1 MKPKTIILIPV
12 FEDFK
17 CLPILFKQIK
27 ENLDTV
33 CDYEILLID
42 DGSFKDLDEKK
53 KISNLS
59 NVQTLTLSQ
68 NVGHQRS
75 IAIGICYLSQKND
88 FDYVLIMDG
97 DGEDNPRD
105 ARRLILHAQES
116 QQESIYFARRD
127 VRSEPFTFK
136 FGYLLYRIFFRVC
149 TGKSI
154 KFGNFSLIPA
164 KSLTR
169 LSGIPEL
176 WNHYASGVLAANL
189 PIIEISTQRSGR
201 IAGRP
206 KMNLISL
213 VLHGISS
220 ITTFLS
226 VFALRIF
233 LFFSLATVSS
243 LIAFIKPLGACLP
256 TALTNNSVLIFLV
269 LSSLTLNCLFFLLFA
284 VSRRDQPPCNP
295 STFWRN
301 FIS

>member
-1 MKPKTIILIPV
+1 MKPKIIILIPV

-27 ENLDTV
+27 ESLDKV
-33 CDYEILLID
+33 CDYKILLID

-53 KISNLS
+53 KISKLS
-59 NVQTLTLSQ
+59 NIKTLTLSQ

-75 IAIGICYLSQKND
+75 IAIGICYLSQKID
-88 FDYVLIMDG
+88 FDFVLIMDG

-105 ARRLILHAQES
+105 AKRLIVHSQEN

-127 VRSEPFTFK
+127 VRSEPITFK
-136 FGYLLYRIFFRVC
+136 FGYFLYRIFFRVC

-154 KFGNFSLIPA
+154 KFGNFSLIHA
-164 KSLTR
+164 KLLKR

-189 PIIEISTQRSGR
+189 PVIEISTRRSGR

-206 KMNLISL
+206 KMNLTSL

-226 VFALRIF
+226 VFALRISI
-233 LFFSLATVSS
+233 FFSLATVSN
-243 LIAFIKPLGACLP
+243 LIVFITPLGACLP
-256 TALTNNSVLIFLV
+256 TALTNHSVLILLV
-269 LSSLTLNCLFFLLFA
+269 LSSLTLNSFFFLLFA
-284 VSRRDQPPCNP
+284 VSRRDHPPCNP
-295 STFWRN
+295 STFWKN